1 MTKNEF
7 IEKARKVH
15 GDKYDYSKVEI
26 EKTAD
31 KIIIIC
37 PRHGEFEQVANSHL
51 QGRGCAMC
59 SGKKFSLQDYIEKA
73 NKIWNN
79 KYDYSK
85 FEWKGINQKVCI
97 ICPEHGE
104 FWQLPNNHLKGECGC
119 LECRGKSK
127 NFKAITGIE
136 DLKRISKE
144 KFNDKFDFSKSVWK
158 GSREKIEIICP
169 KHGSFWTLPRQ
180 FTLNMCGCPK
190 CGNVKYTNVD
200 FIKECEKIH
209 KNKNYDYSKVKY
221 IKSTEPIII
230 ICKKHGE
237 FYPIA
242 SSFLNGKIHCPEC
255 TREKLRLGTE
265 EFISRAR
272 QIHGNYYDYSKVE
285 YKNCDSKV
293 TIICPKH
300 GEFDQYVTAHLKGCN
315 CPICAREN
323 MIPSKGGELIS
334 KLLDSINV
342 KYKTQYKITLDK
354 IARSSNVIYID
365 FIFKINNRI
374 YAIEYNGK
382 QHYKY
387 IPFFH
392 ANGYIDYEKQLR
404 RDEVLR
410 EYCKDKNIILI
421 EIKYNLTENEVRK
434 LLCDTFANNK
444 ITNILENKYVQ

>member
-190 CGNVKYTNVD
+190 CGNIKYTNVD

-221 IKSTEPIII
+221 IKSTEPITI
-230 ICKKHGE
+230 ICKNMV
-237 FYPIA
+237 
-242 SSFLNGKIHCPEC
+242 SF
-255 TREKLRLGTE
+255 
-265 EFISRAR
+265 
-272 QIHGNYYDYSKVE
+272 
-285 YKNCDSKV
+285 
-293 TIICPKH
+293 
-300 GEFDQYVTAHLKGCN
+300 
-315 CPICAREN
+315 
-323 MIPSKGGELIS
+323 
-334 KLLDSINV
+334 
-342 KYKTQYKITLDK
+342 
-354 IARSSNVIYID
+354 
-365 FIFKINNRI
+365 
-374 YAIEYNGK
+374 
-382 QHYKY
+382 
-387 IPFFH
+387 
-392 ANGYIDYEKQLR
+392 
-404 RDEVLR
+404 
-410 EYCKDKNIILI
+410 IL
-421 EIKYNLTENEVRK
+421 
-434 LLCDTFANNK
+434 
-444 ITNILENKYVQ
+444 